1 MMDFSAM
8 SRAAAGWRDRRVVK
22 KYADAAHVMDGA
34 KHVDALLE
42 QLKYNPRASRDVAI
56 DAAKTFNTV
65 PNKTSKRIDKLAAN
79 PELKAKVDKGLGL
92 NTSNDIY

>member
-1 MMDFSAM
+1 MMDFSAI
-8 SRAAAGWRDRRVVK
+8 SRAAAAWHDRRVVK

-42 QLKYNPRASRDVAI
+42 QLQYNPRASRGVAI
-56 DAAKTFNTV
+56 DAAKDLGNV
-65 PNKTSKRIDKLAAN
+65 PNKTSKRIDKLAAD

-92 NTSNDIY
+92 NTPDDIY